1 MIETQQYGD
10 FAVGLYSKVHE
21 LRLPLNGTIEVTN
34 RCPLTCAHCYNNLPM
49 NDHHA
54 RRAELTLEDHKR
66 IVDELAEL
74 GCMWLLYTGGEIF
87 ARADFLDIYA
97 HARSRGFI
105 IVLFT
110 NGTMITERIADYLVA
125 NPPFDIEITL
135 YGATKE
141 TYDALTGI
149 PGSYE
154 LCMRGIR
161 LLLQRNLPLKLKTVA
176 TSINV
181 HEIPA
186 MQQMAD
192 ELGVSFK
199 FDPMI
204 NPRIDCSASPLEVRL
219 TPVEVVAL
227 DLDTPSRVVEW
238 RRLATDLSTAPP
250 EPGNEPLYECGGGVN
265 SFAIDPYGDLSI
277 CVLSHVDR
285 YNVKQG
291 SVREGWETYL
301 RGVRDRRATRITKC
315 TMCALKSLCGSCT
328 ANRELENGD
337 PEKPVDFLCRTAHLR
352 ASVFDVDVPPHGD
365 CEYCSDGS
373 RHGELLE
380 MVDEVHARR
389 GADVDAIRRAPLP
402 PPSASACGSGGCG
415 SCSLTK

>member
-1 MIETQQYGD
+1 MIETQQYGN

-49 NDHHA
+49 NDQHA

-66 IVDELAEL
+66 ILDELAEL

-87 ARADFLDIYA
+87 ARADFLDMYTY
-97 HARSRGFI
+97 ARSKGFI

-110 NGTMITERIADYLVA
+110 NATMITERIADFLVE

-154 LCMRGIR
+154 RCMRGIR

-176 TSINV
+176 VSINV

-219 TPVEVVAL
+219 TPAEVVAL
-227 DLDTPSRVVEW
+227 DLDTPARVVEW
-238 RRLATDLSTAPP
+238 RRLATDLATAPP
-250 EPGNEPLYECGGGVN
+250 PPGDEPLYECGGGVN
-265 SFAIDPYGDLSI
+265 SFAIDPYGDLTI
-277 CVLSHVDR
+277 CVLSHVDK
-285 YNVKQG
+285 YNVKKG

-301 RGVRDRRATRITKC
+301 RGVRERRATRITKC
-315 TMCALKSLCGSCT
+315 TTCALKTLCGSC
-328 ANRELENGD
+328 AASRELESGD
-337 PEKPVDFLCRTAHLR
+337 AEEPVDFLCQTAHLR
-352 ASVFDVDVPPHGD
+352 ANVFDVDVPPHGD
-365 CEYCSDGS
+365 CEYCADGS
-373 RHGELLE
+373 RYDELLE
-380 MVDEVHARR
+380 MVDEVHARQ
-389 GADVDAIRRAPLP
+389 GAAVYEVRRAPLP
-402 PPSASACGSGGCG
+402 PPGASACGSGGCG